1 MAYEFEKHVWERVLE
16 VVKKE
21 SAVQPSID
29 SCGCEDNNYKK
40 IYHLVQSV
48 A

>member
-1 MAYEFEKHVWERVLE
+1 LE

-29 SCGCEDNNYKK
+29 SVNHYND
-40 IYHLVQSV
+40 
-48 A
+48 